1 MEDINYLRV
10 IAGLVLVLFLPGY
23 TLIQAMFPRKGELD
37 EEFDVL
43 YRVTLGMAM
52 SICVV
57 ILIGFV
63 LGNPSLGNAP
73 DWDGLSDGDKGY
85 FQTFFITCSLIVV
98 TLLFFVAGWYRGAYP
113 WMANVHPSLARA
125 PPGLRIES
133 ELAVAGKYIPAEL
146 LELQGL
152 KYDRTNIKA
161 KLKEAESR
169 KRTGSSMMKK
179 YYEKREKT
187 LLADLSDIDS
197 RMAELDQILNHSG
210 EEGEGLSADVVQDE
224 ATDPGGDSDTED

>member
-1 MEDINYLRV
+1 MEEINYLRV
-10 IAGLVLVLFLPGY
+10 IAGLLLVLFLPGY

-57 ILIGFV
+57 ILIGFI

-73 DWDGLSDGDKGY
+73 DWGGLSDGDKGY
-85 FQTFFITCSLIVV
+85 FQTFFVTTSLVAITLI
-98 TLLFFVAGWYRGAYP
+98 FFVAGWYRGAYP
-113 WMANVHPSLARA
+113 WMANIHSSLARA

-152 KYDRTNIKA
+152 KHDRENVKE

-169 KRTGSSMMKK
+169 KRSGSSMMKK

-197 RMAELDQILNHSG
+197 RMADLDKMLNHS
-210 EEGEGLSADVVQDE
+210 EEGGGLSADVIEQE
-224 ATDPGGDSDTED
+224 SDDNSNKVED

>member
-1 MEDINYLRV
+1 MEEINYLRV
-10 IAGLVLVLFLPGY
+10 IAGLLLVLFLPGY

-57 ILIGFV
+57 ILIGFI

-85 FQTFFITCSLIVV
+85 FQTFFVTLSLIGI
-98 TLLFFVAGWYRGAYP
+98 TLIFFVTGWYRGAYP
-113 WMANVHPSLARA
+113 WMANIHPSLARA
-125 PPGLRIES
+125 APGLRIES

-152 KYDRTNIKA
+152 KYDRENVKE

-169 KRTGSSMMKK
+169 KRSGSSMMKK

-197 RMAELDQILNHSG
+197 RMADLDEMLNHS
-210 EEGEGLSADVVQDE
+210 EEGGGLSADVVQEESID
-224 ATDPGGDSDTED
+224 DDSKKAED

>member
-1 MEDINYLRV
+1 MEEINYLRV
-10 IAGLVLVLFLPGY
+10 IAGLVLVLFLTGY

-37 EEFDVL
+37 EEFDTL

-57 ILIGFV
+57 ILIGFI
-63 LGNPSLGNAP
+63 LGNPSFGNAP
-73 DWDGLSDGDKGY
+73 DWNGISDGEKGY
-85 FQTFFITCSLIVV
+85 FQTFFVTVSLVVITII
-98 TLLFFVAGWYRGAYP
+98 FFVAGWYRGAYP

-125 PPGLRIES
+125 PPGIRIES

-152 KYDRTNIKA
+152 KHDRESVKE

-169 KRTGSSMMKK
+169 KRTGSSTMKI

-197 RMAELDQILNHSG
+197 RMAELDEILNHSG
-210 EEGEGLSADVVQDE
+210 IEGEGLSADVVQEDI
-224 ATDPGGDSDTED
+224 TDPGGDSDTED